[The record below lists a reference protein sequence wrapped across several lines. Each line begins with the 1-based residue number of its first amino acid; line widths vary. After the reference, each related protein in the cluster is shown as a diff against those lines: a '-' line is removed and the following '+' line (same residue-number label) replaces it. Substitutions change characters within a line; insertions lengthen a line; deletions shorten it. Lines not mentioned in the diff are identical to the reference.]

1 MPGVRPATGGSR
13 GLQAPGSSSF
23 ANGLQARALF
33 LRKMQR
39 HWIKRSTCGGTERIS
54 LRRANESLCG
64 DGLDAYVF
72 REVMEQR
79 KELFRRRCDG
89 RERMKGP
96 RLKPLLL
103 EGALFRGLKAPAP
116 SEAEGSFFLRLL
128 SNCY

>member
-33 LRKMQR
+33 LSKMQR

-96 RLKPLLL
+96 RLKPASCFAVWQQP
-103 EGALFRGLKAPAP
+103 EGCFSLWKTG
-116 SEAEGSFFLRLL
+116 
-128 SNCY
+128 